1 MTEKVSKPRKV
12 VVTGLGAITPLG
24 GTAASTWEAVLA
36 GRSGVCLMP
45 FDLPVKIG
53 APAAV
58 DPSTM
63 LSAPDLNHNDRSA
76 QFALIAAR
84 EAWHDAGLP
93 HPRHPARSGAG
104 AEMQSFQN
112 VIEVLRSTPPLGLPQ
127 DDLAGVKAPPKPSF
141 CGEERSEEDRRISET
156 RPDPNRLAVCI
167 SSSLGGIQTT
177 LDAADTLREKGARRL
192 SPLTIPML
200 MPNSAAAAV
209 ELEFGAQ
216 AGAFAPTSACA
227 SGAEAIA
234 YGYELIKSGRA
245 DIVLA
250 GGTEAPLHPMVVA
263 AFAAARALSTRN
275 DSPATAS
282 RPFDLNRD
290 GFVMGEGAAV
300 LVLESE
306 EHAAARGALIYAV
319 LAGTGITSDAYHV
332 TAPEPTGRGQIAA
345 MTMALRQAGL
355 SSGFDRL
362 NRRIV
367 HVNPHATSTKLGD
380 AVEAHA
386 IRQVFG
392 DHADYLTVSATKSMT
407 AHLLG
412 AAGALEAML
421 TVLALHHRTA
431 PPTINLFNVDPA
443 IEIPITTKATP
454 LPDGNIAAL
463 SNSFGFGGHNV
474 SLVFTS

>member
-1 MTEKVSKPRKV
+1 MPKPGV

-24 GTAASTWEAVLA
+24 GTAAATWAAALA
-36 GRSGVCLMP
+36 GQSGVATLP
-45 FDLPVKIG
+45 FDAAMEYGLPVTIG
-53 APAAV
+53 AVAAV
-58 DPSTM
+58 EPATL
-63 LSAPDLNHNDRSA
+63 LSAPELNHNDRSA

-84 EAWHDAGLP
+84 EAWADAELP
-93 HPRHPARSGAG
+93 THH
-104 AEMQSFQN
+104 E
-112 VIEVLRSTPPLGLPQ
+112 ILRSSSLRSSPQNDGLFV
-127 DDLAGVKAPPKPSF
+127 DGA
-141 CGEERSEEDRRISET
+141 
-156 RPDPNRLAVCI
+156 RLAVSI

-177 LDAADTLREKGARRL
+177 LSAADTLRERGARRL

-209 ELEFGAQ
+209 ELEFRAQ

-234 YGYELIKSGRA
+234 YGFDLIQAGRA

-263 AFAAARALSTRN
+263 VFAAARALSTRN
-275 DSPATAS
+275 DAPATAS

-306 EHAAARGALIYAV
+306 AHAAARGARIYAR
-319 LAGTGITSDAYHV
+319 LRGTGITSDAYHV
-332 TAPEPTGRGQIAA
+332 TAPEPNGRGQIAA
-345 MTMALRQAGL
+345 LELALAQAGVAPA
-355 SSGFDRL
+355 D
-362 NRRIV
+362 V
-367 HVNPHATSTKLGD
+367 AHVNPHATSTKIGD
-380 AVEAHA
+380 AVEAHS
-386 IRQVFG
+386 IRAVLG
-392 DHADYLTVSATKSMT
+392 AAADSVVVSATKSMS

-431 PPTINLFNVDPA
+431 PPTINLFDLDPA
-443 IEIPITTKATP
+443 IEIPTNTEISP
-454 LPDGNIAAL
+454 LPPGDIAAI

-474 SLVFTS
+474 TLAFTN